1 MLLTFVVGSLF
12 APASHYAYMLFSEAY
27 GMGGHA
33 EHQMDH
39 QEDMHSMHNST
50 HVVDVGHLKANDAGK
65 EHIECEYADLF
76 ATFAAANLPA
86 ASSVE
91 APALKQVLMEKPVEA
106 PQVLHF
112 SPFNQRGPP
121 GLSYIA

>member
-1 MLLTFVVGSLF
+1 
-12 APASHYAYMLFSEAY
+12 MLFSDAY

-33 EHQMDH
+33 EHQMD
-39 QEDMHSMHNST
+39 QQDDTHSMHKA
-50 HVVDVGHLKANDAGK
+50 HVVVAGHLKANDADK

-76 ATFAAANLPA
+76 ATFAAASLPA

-91 APALKQVLMEKPVEA
+91 APALKEVLMEKPVQA
-106 PQVLHF
+106 PLVMHF

-121 GLSYIA
+121 VLS